1 VVFVAASEGDDASA
15 ALAGVVGA
23 GEYRAEG
30 GSPGGGG
37 GVGGGGGGGGVG
49 GVRIA
54 ASLEAKPQISSQ
66 GDVQYTQPTQV
77 RCEV

>member
-1 VVFVAASEGDDASA
+1 MVFVAPSESDDASA
-15 ALAGVVGA
+15 ALAAGVGGA
-23 GEYRAEG
+23 GGGGEG
-30 GSPGGGG
+30 GNTGGGG
-37 GVGGGGGGGGVG
+37 GVAGGGGGGVG

-66 GDVQYTQPTQV
+66 GDVHYTQPTQV